1 MKYSESIQTNSE
13 PYYDYTYTTYNTKKP
28 YYHEMQ
34 PQGFL
39 NILGRIIND
48 RKSQQKFLNFLALQF
63 FFESKIS

>member
-1 MKYSESIQTNSE
+1 MKYSESIQTNSD

-39 NILGRIIND
+39 NISGRIINT
-48 RKSQQKFLNFLALQF
+48 
-63 FFESKIS
+63 